1 MSTLSPV
8 LVGGE
13 ALYDFISTD
22 VGSGLGGSISFEKR
36 AGGSPFNI
44 AVGIRRLGV
53 PVSYIGKF
61 GMDEFGDALMVF
73 LSNEFVDVTNVIREQ
88 GTKTTLAFVAVDKD
102 AKPEFRFYRDNA
114 ADISLRRDELSGV
127 QPTGFAMYHCGG
139 IVLADEPSA
148 SSYARLVDRFYESN
162 VPISLDPT
170 VRRSLIAD
178 PERYLALLLKIIEKV
193 TILKVSDEELQFLT
207 GSNDFDQAI
216 KALPLKKGALA
227 FVTLGRAGSSVYRDG
242 VKISQVPGF
251 SVKVVETTGCGDCFM
266 ASTLAQLAGNSIAE
280 LAEIDADRLA
290 SVMRFANAAAAIVAT
305 RVGAAEANP
314 TRAEVEKFLEQFAG

>member
-139 IVLADEPSA
+139 IVLAEEPSA

-178 PERYLALLLKIIEKV
+178 PERYL
-193 TILKVSDEELQFLT
+193 
-207 GSNDFDQAI
+207 
-216 KALPLKKGALA
+216 
-227 FVTLGRAGSSVYRDG
+227 
-242 VKISQVPGF
+242 SQVPGF

-314 TRAEVEKFLEQFAG
+314 TRAEVEKFLEQFAS

>member
-1 MSTLSPV
+1 MSNISPV

-13 ALYDFISTD
+13 ALFDFISTD
-22 VGSGLGGSISFEKR
+22 VGSGLGGSIRFEKR

-44 AVGIRRLGV
+44 AVGVRRLGV
-53 PVSYIGKF
+53 PVSYVGKIGV
-61 GMDEFGDALMVF
+61 DEFGDALLVF
-73 LSNEFVDVTNVIREQ
+73 LGNEFVDVTNVVRKQ

-114 ADISLRRDELSGV
+114 ADISLQSDEISGV
-127 QPTGFAMYHCGG
+127 QPTGFSLYHVGG
-139 IVLADEPSA
+139 IVLAEDPSA
-148 SSYARLVDRFYESN
+148 SSYAGLVDRFYQN
-162 VPISLDPT
+162 DIPISLDPT
-170 VRRSLIAD
+170 VRRSLISD
-178 PERYLALLLKIIEKV
+178 PDRYLALLLKIIEKV
-193 TILKVSDEELQFLT
+193 SILKVSDEELQFLT
-207 GSNDFDQAI
+207 GSTDFDQAI

-266 ASTLAQLAGNSIAE
+266 ASTLAQLAGNSIAD
-280 LAEIDADRLA
+280 LAATDGDRLA

-314 TRAEVEKFLEQFAG
+314 TRADVEKFLQEQ

>member
-1 MSTLSPV
+1 MSNISPV

-22 VGSGLGGSISFEKR
+22 VGSGLGGSVSFEKR

-53 PVSYIGKF
+53 PVAYIGKF
-61 GMDEFGDALMVF
+61 GTDEFGDALMVF
-73 LSNEFVDVTNVIREQ
+73 LSNEFIDVTHIVREQ

-102 AKPEFRFYRDNA
+102 AKPEFRFYRDKA
-114 ADISLRRDELSGV
+114 ADIALRRDEVSGV
-127 QPTGFAMYHCGG
+127 QPTGFSLYHVGG
-139 IVLADEPSA
+139 IVLAEEPSA
-148 SSYARLVDRFYESN
+148 SSYARLVDRFSESN

-170 VRRSLIAD
+170 VRRSLISD
-178 PERYLALLLKIIEKV
+178 PDRYLALLLKIIEKV
-193 TILKVSDEELQFLT
+193 TVLKVSDEELQFLT
-207 GSNDFDQAI
+207 GTNDYDQAI
-216 KALPLKKGALA
+216 KDLPLKKGALA

-242 VKISQVPGF
+242 AKISQAPGF

-266 ASTLAQLAGNSIAE
+266 ASTLSQLAGKSIAE
-280 LAEIDADRLA
+280 LAEIDPDQLA

-314 TRAEVEKFLEQFAG
+314 TRAEVEKFLEQH